1 MNVDLYLITS
11 FPIPVLTLLYSQFL
25 SLAHKNGIC
34 KNHDSSVFRKLKMV
48 EDVYLHSS
56 TWPMRRHPRI
66 EFIIESTQPASP

>member
-1 MNVDLYLITS
+1 
-11 FPIPVLTLLYSQFL
+11 
-25 SLAHKNGIC
+25 
-34 KNHDSSVFRKLKMV
+34 MV